1 VSARSEHDEH
11 SGCNATMAP
20 NDSVEDI
27 KKPAMIIRIAT
38 PDDAPALARL
48 NAAFNGVD
56 DPPEQLAARMPAVRG
71 IETALL
77 AELDGELA
85 GFACLRIVP
94 CLLYAAPYA
103 ELTELYVEPAYRRR
117 GVGRA
122 LIAVV
127 ERLARERGAE
137 EMIIMTGINNAAAQ
151 ALYGAIG
158 YDSYAVAL
166 HRKITEHRA

>member
-1 VSARSEHDEH
+1 MPL
-11 SGCNATMAP
+11 T
-20 NDSVEDI
+20 
-27 KKPAMIIRIAT
+27 IRIAT
-38 PDDAPALARL
+38 PDDAPALAHL
-48 NAAFNGVD
+48 NAAFKGVD
-56 DPPEQLAARMPAVRG
+56 EPPEQLAACMPAVRD

-85 GFACLRIVP
+85 GFACLRVVP

-122 LIAVV
+122 LIAAA
-127 ERLARERGAE
+127 ERLARERAAE
-137 EMIIMTGINNAAAQ
+137 DVIIMTRINNAAAQ
-151 ALYGAIG
+151 ALYRTMG

-166 HRKITEHRA
+166 HRKLAPES